1 MGQRR
6 CSAHGM
12 SLMGELRSNAI
23 GPWDLLD
30 VSEEH
35 EAAGRWTTV
44 QTTGAREAEGKGE
57 NMTGQGL
64 GKGGV
69 GAALLHR
76 ASVWNLRKVGRPRA
90 CEWVTSYQAK
100 LGLGS
105 QVCRAEEMRGQ
116 RRLSDS
122 RALDMHAGMGLMV
135 DGLTLCRRRSVQP
148 AGCCCL
154 TD

>member
-1 MGQRR
+1 
-6 CSAHGM
+6 M

-44 QTTGAREAEGKGE
+44 QATGAREAEGKGE

-69 GAALLHR
+69 AAALLHR
-76 ASVWNLRKVGRPRA
+76 ASVWNVRKVGRPRDYYLPA
-90 CEWVTSYQAK
+90 HPSFLPAVA
-100 LGLGS
+100 
-105 QVCRAEEMRGQ
+105 
-116 RRLSDS
+116 
-122 RALDMHAGMGLMV
+122 MV
-135 DGLTLCRRRSVQP
+135 SSGRSVAIGQLVVYEKGSGVVDT
-148 AGCCCL
+148 AEVESSACVSAEV
-154 TD
+154 